1 MKFINVT
8 HHHFP
13 KNSHLEDIDGYRWML
28 AHFSDTHLY
37 HYYVLS
43 PGHFPTVAG
52 LQSVEVPTGSLPAV
66 LVEGSRVATDS
77 LAPWREFLGPGSW
90 LTTIHVYIYT
100 WIYMYIYIYIHMDI
114 YVRMYGRTCIHACV
128 HIYLYHY
135 IYIYIILYPYLY
147 HSISISIS
155 TSRICI
161 YYKPVLGQRVRNIA

>member
-90 LTTIHVYIYT
+90 LTTIHVYIY
-100 WIYMYIYIYIHMDI
+100 MDI
-114 YVRMYGRTCIHACV
+114 YVHIYIYTWIYTYVCTDVHAYMHAC
-128 HIYLYHY
+128 IY

>member
-1 MKFINVT
+1 MDVSSFFRHTSISLLCVI
-8 HHHFP
+8 P
-13 KNSHLEDIDGYRWML
+13 RALPDRCWAAERWGSNRVSACCLGGRLPSGHWQSGTLTRIFGAWFM
-28 AHFSDTHLY
+28 ADY
-37 HYYVLS
+37 H
-43 PGHFPTVAG
+43 TC
-52 LQSVEVPTGSLPAV
+52 
-66 LVEGSRVATDS
+66 
-77 LAPWREFLGPGSW
+77 
-90 LTTIHVYIYT
+90 IYIYT

-128 HIYLYHY
+128 HLYLYHY